1 MDYPGE
7 QLPALHLGFLT
18 GTFPS
23 NITNINATEA
33 VWSISIRT
41 QRFPNNIDN

>member
-1 MDYPGE
+1 MDNPGE

-23 NITNINATEA
+23 NITNINATESSMVDLDTHA
-33 VWSISIRT
+33 TFSK
-41 QRFPNNIDN
+41 QY